1 MVAFEKPDY
10 TFPFSVEAERQHLLQ
25 HKDKRGI
32 PDKRADRLL
41 IATWNVANL
50 GLHER
55 TEAHYQLIAE
65 IMSWLYCSRSGSLRR
80 PQRAVSVGVLHWLFL
95 RAHVH

>member
-10 TFPFSVEAERQHLLQ
+10 TFPFSVETERQHLLQ
-25 HKDKRGI
+25 HKAKRGI

-65 IMSWLYCSRSGSLRR
+65 MMSWFDIVAVQEVHDDLSGV
-80 PQRAVSVGVLHWLFL
+80 PVGIFHWLFL
-95 RAHVH
+95 

>member
-10 TFPFSVEAERQHLLQ
+10 TFPFSLEAEQQHLLR
-25 HKDKRGI
+25 HKAKRGI
-32 PDKRADRLL
+32 PDRKEDRLL

-50 GLHER
+50 GLYER

-65 IMSWLYCSRSGSLRR
+65 IMSWFDIVAVQEVHDLYQLEC
-80 PQRAVSVGVLHWLFL
+80 LF
-95 RAHVH
+95 